1 MPGLPS
7 PLSTGNVYAGPS
19 GGPMGGPYEME
30 DDDYVN
36 YPLGRSRYS
45 QVVSAQ
51 SHAFWKDNSFL

>member
-1 MPGLPS
+1 
-7 PLSTGNVYAGPS
+7 
-19 GGPMGGPYEME
+19 MGGPYEME

-51 SHAFWKDNSFL
+51 SHAFWDGVLGYGVREDNLRARLSSCGD